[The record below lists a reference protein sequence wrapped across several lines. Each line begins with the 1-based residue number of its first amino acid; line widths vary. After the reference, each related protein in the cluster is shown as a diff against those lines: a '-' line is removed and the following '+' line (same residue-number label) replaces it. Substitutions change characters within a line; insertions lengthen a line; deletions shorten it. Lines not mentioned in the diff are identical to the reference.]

1 MPGHSAAAIAAYPWL
16 SATGKEI
23 KVPCNFGVQYD
34 VFNVTDPKV
43 LNFLNDVIDEVTALF
58 SSGILHIGGDEV
70 RYDQW
75 NASSSV
81 QKFIQEKGFSSASLQ
96 AKNYTTFKAEI
107 KKEPNV

>member
-43 LNFLNDVIDEVTALF
+43 LNFSNC
-58 SSGILHIGGDEV
+58 H
-70 RYDQW
+70 R
-75 NASSSV
+75 
-81 QKFIQEKGFSSASLQ
+81 
-96 AKNYTTFKAEI
+96 
-107 KKEPNV
+107 